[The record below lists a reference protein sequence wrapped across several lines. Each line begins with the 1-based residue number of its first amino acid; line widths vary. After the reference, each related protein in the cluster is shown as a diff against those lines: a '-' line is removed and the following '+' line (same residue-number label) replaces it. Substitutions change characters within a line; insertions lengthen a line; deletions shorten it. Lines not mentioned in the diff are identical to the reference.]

1 MKYKFV
7 LCILKEDRRNRSV
20 SVYDIIKFF
29 STLYYKMT
37 VYTVEVVISNQTELG
52 AGGTGWLNGLFL
64 IASLK
69 ISWVSETLYI
79 YYLSYLLILYD
90 LLKNFLLLKI
100 YEKILGEKFMKNFCS
115 LSRSSLS
122 SIRGSYFNNK
132 LQKDKSQFWWLR

>member
-1 MKYKFV
+1 M
-7 LCILKEDRRNRSV
+7 I
-20 SVYDIIKFF
+20 
-29 STLYYKMT
+29 

-52 AGGTGWLNGLFL
+52 AGGTGGLNGLFL

-69 ISWVSETLYI
+69 ISRVSETLYI

-122 SIRGSYFNNK
+122 LIRGSYFSSE
-132 LQKDKSQFWWLR
+132 LQKDKSQFW